1 MRAGAAT
8 THAMANAHGHRWK
21 ATPAATR
28 QATATTA
35 AGTTNTGCSE
45 TSVPARSTDEC
56 SRRTAR
62 TTVPPTHRTAAI
74 AWLFT
79 RAHLGDR
86 PRIGRP
92 WPRDR
97 DGHATWRRGYGC
109 TRIRGGSSPRPQHVD
124 VGCPGDDQPPRG
136 GDGGRVLAVVE
147 LPLLTSADRVVGR
160 DAPLSALGA
169 EIGNV
174 HVLADDHRRRQGAV
188 GEVVRPEHRPGARVQ
203 RRERAVEARH
213 VDAPVGHRR

>member
-62 TTVPPTHRTAAI
+62 TTVPPTHRTAATRRTVGSRTTSRIPSPAAATKAAI

-86 PRIGRP
+86 PGLVAP
-92 WPRDR
+92 
-97 DGHATWRRGYGC
+97 
-109 TRIRGGSSPRPQHVD
+109 
-124 VGCPGDDQPPRG
+124 
-136 GDGGRVLAVVE
+136 GRVIVMD
-147 LPLLTSADRVVGR
+147 TR
-160 DAPLSALGA
+160 LG
-169 EIGNV
+169 
-174 HVLADDHRRRQGAV
+174 
-188 GEVVRPEHRPGARVQ
+188 
-203 RRERAVEARH
+203 
-213 VDAPVGHRR
+213 

>member
-62 TTVPPTHRTAAI
+62 TTVPPTHRTAA
-74 AWLFT
+74 T
-79 RAHLGDR
+79 RVADDQQD
-86 PRIGRP
+86 PQPGRGHEG
-92 WPRDR
+92 RDR
-97 DGHATWRRGYGC
+97 LAIH
-109 TRIRGGSSPRPQHVD
+109 TRSLGRSTPDWSP
-124 VGCPGDDQPPRG
+124 
-136 GDGGRVLAVVE
+136 LA
-147 LPLLTSADRVVGR
+147 A
-160 DAPLSALGA
+160 
-169 EIGNV
+169 
-174 HVLADDHRRRQGAV
+174 
-188 GEVVRPEHRPGARVQ
+188 
-203 RRERAVEARH
+203 
-213 VDAPVGHRR
+213 